1 MDDGSTPS
9 GAATKSLPTV
19 AAPPGAAL
27 IRLGNQRW
35 SLAPGAQLSFGR
47 GQDRDIRLAREPE
60 DDYVSRRAG
69 VLIGLGDGVLIRN
82 SSHTQS
88 LLLQAFPGPELVVAP
103 QSAVATLPHD
113 YLRLVIPGRH
123 GARYV
128 IAIDTRG
135 MNPSREVPPDP
146 VAAPAIPVGR
156 PTKAG
161 AGRITPRERRF
172 LAALCEPVLT
182 LAGPAAA
189 PATYRQIA
197 ERLGTTQATA
207 KSCLDQLRARLSDVD
222 GIPGL
227 RSDEDA
233 DDPGHSYLPALAAWA
248 VHSGA
253 VTDDTLD
260 LLDAAGD
267 A

>member
-1 MDDGSTPS
+1 VPS
-9 GAATKSLPTV
+9 GSATLRSVAEPPAAAS
-19 AAPPGAAL
+19 
-27 IRLGNQRW
+27 IRSGNRRW
-35 SLAPGAQLSFGR
+35 SLAPGAQLTFGR
-47 GQDRDIRLAREPE
+47 GQDRDIRLARDPE

-113 YLRLVIPGRH
+113 HLRLVIPGRH
-123 GARYV
+123 GTRYV
-128 IAIDTRG
+128 IVIDTRG
-135 MNPSREVPPDP
+135 MNASRDAGPDP
-146 VAAPAIPVGR
+146 ETAPAVPVGR

-161 AGRITPRERRF
+161 AGRITPRELRF

-189 PATYRQIA
+189 ASSYRQIA

-227 RSDEDA
+227 RSDDDTEDPA
-233 DDPGHSYLPALAAWA
+233 HSYLPALAAWA

-253 VTDDTLD
+253 VNARTLD
-260 LLDAAGD
+260 LLDPPD
-267 A
+267 DL

>member
-1 MDDGSTPS
+1 MDEGEAPTASASQPAFGTPR
-9 GAATKSLPTV
+9 GV
-19 AAPPGAAL
+19 AV
-27 IRLGNQRW
+27 IRLGPRRW
-35 SLAPGAQLSFGR
+35 TLAPGAELTFGR
-47 GQDRDIRLAREPE
+47 GQDRDVRLARDPE

-88 LLLQAFPGPELVVAP
+88 LMVQAFPGPELVVAP
-103 QSAVATLPHD
+103 QSAVATMPHEH
-113 YLRLVIPGRH
+113 LRLVVPGRH

-128 IAIDTRG
+128 IVIDTRG
-135 MNPSREVPPDP
+135 MRGAGQVAPDVREPPT
-146 VAAPAIPVGR
+146 IPVGR

-161 AGRITPRERRF
+161 ADRITPRELRF

-182 LAGPAAA
+182 LAGPAAQ

-207 KSCLDQLRARLSDVD
+207 RNCLDLLRARLSDVD

-227 RSDEDA
+227 RADEDT
-233 DDPGHSYLPALAAWA
+233 DDPAPSYLPALAAWA
-248 VHSGA
+248 VHSG
-253 VTDDTLD
+253 VICTETLG
-260 LLDAAGD
+260 LLDEQGD